1 MFEFKKTKMMNITL
15 VEDQYKQISSKE
27 KIYRV
32 LASNE
37 AIGFDIIFNDKIIG
51 FAMLREYDEGCY
63 FLWNYAIDYKYQN
76 KQYGTKAL
84 KNLIEYFK
92 ANYSL
97 KEMSTT
103 YVFGNVIAAHVYEK
117 LGFVT
122 TDIVDEDD
130 IHEVNMLLKI
140 K

>member
-97 KEMSTT
+97 KEIELG
-103 YVFGNVIAAHVYEK
+103 VF
-117 LGFVT
+117 FFFF
-122 TDIVDEDD
+122 
-130 IHEVNMLLKI
+130 
-140 K
+140 

>member
-1 MFEFKKTKMMNITL
+1 MNITL

-140 K
+140 KQ